1 MFAAIPCRLKR
12 VRACVRARV
21 CVKSDTEEALWR
33 VLQSVHLNASN
44 AMVITAT
51 LLVACLTR
59 ERERE
64 KTAAK
69 DMASLAGRVL
79 HYPLEMK
86 SAEGLY
92 CETVFMLRNQG
103 F

>member
-1 MFAAIPCRLKR
+1 MRSVWCYTLPPEA
-12 VRACVRARV
+12 RACVR
-21 CVKSDTEEALWR
+21 VKSHTEEALWR

-44 AMVITAT
+44 ATVITAT
-51 LLVACLTR
+51 LVTCLTR

-69 DMASLAGRVL
+69 DMASLAGRML
-79 HYPLEMK
+79 LYTLEMK

-92 CETVFMLRNQG
+92 
-103 F
+103 